1 MSCKPTGGDHVKRPM
16 NAFMVWS
23 RGQRRKLAQ
32 ENPKMHN
39 SEISKRLGAEWKLLS
54 ETEKRPFIDEAK
66 RLRALHMK
74 EHPDY
79 KYRPRRKPKP
89 LVKKETTYLHPMS
102 MTHHPYG
109 PPSMEPL
116 TTRYHHIGH
125 LESEKAVTARTF
137 PLSPLPPYLYSSMD
151 KMRPSDLGLKHSRD
165 HLDGSLV
172 GPPPT
177 SLYSTASSL
186 LSSLS
191 QSHAAAF
198 GPPYSLCGCGP
209 PTYFPTPGPLPPS
222 HHDPLRSPFAYLFVK
237 PEDRFH
243 RHSSP
248 PTLSPSPII

>member
-1 MSCKPTGGDHVKRPM
+1 MSCKATGDHVKRPM

-54 ETEKRPFIDEAK
+54 EAEKRPFIDEAK

-89 LVKKETTYLHPMS
+89 LCKKETSYIPMGMSHPFS
-102 MTHHPYG
+102 
-109 PPSMEPL
+109 PPLEPL
-116 TTRYHHIGH
+116 TSRYPQMGH
-125 LESEKAVTARTF
+125 PALESEKAVTARTF
-137 PLSPLPPYLYSSMD
+137 PLAPLPYVYGSMENSLPKLRPELSMIKHRDLSESPL
-151 KMRPSDLGLKHSRD
+151 
-165 HLDGSLV
+165 

-177 SLYSTASSL
+177 TLYSTASSL
-186 LSSLS
+186 LTSLS

-209 PTYFPTPGPLPPS
+209 PTYFPNPAGPLPP
-222 HHDPLRSPFAYLFVK
+222 HPELRSPFAYLFVK

-248 PTLSPSPII
+248 PTLPPSPIV

>member
-1 MSCKPTGGDHVKRPM
+1 MSCKATSDHVKRPM

-54 ETEKRPFIDEAK
+54 EAEKRPFIDEAK

-89 LVKKETTYLHPMS
+89 LVKKETSYLPMG
-102 MTHHPYG
+102 MTHPF
-109 PPSMEPL
+109 PPPLEPL
-116 TTRYHHIGH
+116 SSRYPQIAQHA

-137 PLSPLPPYLYSSMD
+137 PLAPLPYVYSSVDSALPKLRPELSLMKHRDLSESPL
-151 KMRPSDLGLKHSRD
+151 
-165 HLDGSLV
+165 V
-172 GPPPT
+172 PPPT
-177 SLYSTASSL
+177 TLYSTASSL
-186 LSSLS
+186 LTSLS

-209 PTYFPTPGPLPPS
+209 PTYFPSPAGPLPT
-222 HHDPLRSPFAYLFVK
+222 HHELRSPFAYLFVK

-248 PTLSPSPII
+248 PTLPPSPIV